1 VPRTTARRSAGS
13 GSGVRALRR
22 ARGSLHGG
30 ASEVD
35 RHRSLCCDTT
45 AGGGLRVESRH
56 WSTQQLTELLTAVA
70 TLPDQATIVRRAVE
84 HAAESLECEVAALVV
99 ERSVVH
105 CLGYPRDEVPVDD
118 LVEVAGGGHALLE
131 VLGVGPCLVASTDCD
146 ALGGARLLLARTQ
159 ALPFSQEERALLRGM
174 AQVLSLALQARK
186 LVDEER
192 SHRRLSDAH
201 AADNAQLL
209 ASLQERQTLLERLSR
224 IQRSISSRQPLH
236 DVLDAI
242 VLGAQELLGEDIV
255 GLRLLDPENNGYMV
269 LKSAIGVP
277 EHLMS
282 ATIRQPVG
290 QGIGGR
296 AIVENRL
303 VHTSSYPTV
312 DKPLPGFAADGIQ
325 SAMACPV
332 RQGSRAVGSLV
343 VATRRAQRSYSASEQ
358 EALVAFAEHVSL
370 ALNDAQSVDA
380 LHRAVDTAT
389 HQSLHDSLTGLPNRA
404 LFLDRLSHAGERSAR
419 QSGMPFTVLFIDV
432 DDFKV
437 VNDSLGHLVGDRLLT
452 AVAERISSCLRSQD
466 TVARLGG
473 DEFAVLLEGSSVQ
486 EAAAAADR
494 VLQALHEP
502 FALVDGQYV
511 HVSASIGLV
520 TTSGGRE
527 QPEELLRDADVA
539 MYRAKVE
546 GKHRFVV
553 FEPEMRDRLQA
564 RTELESELR
573 QAVAAEQFAVHYQ
586 PVVDAAR
593 RTVVSTEALLR
604 WEHPRRGLVS
614 PAEFVPLAEDTGLI
628 VALGSFVLREAC
640 RQTAEWRR
648 SPELADLTVSVN
660 LSPRQLQEPGLLDD
674 VHDALAAS
682 GLPACALVLEIT
694 ENLLVRDVEQASQRL
709 NSLKALGVRLAV
721 DDFGTGYS
729 SLSYLSRLPVDI
741 LKVDKSFVAG
751 IADEDSAG
759 KLAWAVL
766 ALASSLDL
774 ETVAEGVETP
784 EQADA
789 LLAQGCTRLQGF
801 LYSRP
806 VPGAVL
812 PGTAAA
818 LRDRLA
824 MAQTARQVVPGA
836 RRPERGIV
844 LPTG

>member
-1 VPRTTARRSAGS
+1 MTAPSP
-13 GSGVRALRR
+13 
-22 ARGSLHGG
+22 
-30 ASEVD
+30 
-35 RHRSLCCDTT
+35 T
-45 AGGGLRVESRH
+45 
-56 WSTQQLTELLTAVA
+56 WSTQQLTELLTAVGG
-70 TLPDQATIVRRAVE
+70 LPDQTTIVRRAIE
-84 HAAESLECEVAALVV
+84 HAATSLGCEVAALVV
-99 ERSVVH
+99 DGAVLH
-105 CLGYPRDEVPVDD
+105 ALGYARDAVPVAQLVEIAGGMHAVLEVP
-118 LVEVAGGGHALLE
+118 GIGSCN
-131 VLGVGPCLVASTDCD
+131 VLTTDCE
-146 ALGGARLLLARTQ
+146 ALHGARLLLARSST
-159 ALPFSQEERALLRGM
+159 AGFSPEERALVRGM
-174 AQVLSLALQARK
+174 AQVLSLALQARR

-192 SHRRLSDAH
+192 SHRQLSDAN

-224 IQRSISSRQPLH
+224 IQRSISSRQPLL

-242 VLGAQELLGEDIV
+242 VVGAAELLGEDIV
-255 GLRLLDPENNGYMV
+255 GLRLIDPDDSAFMV

-277 EHLMS
+277 DHLAA
-282 ATIRQPVG
+282 ATARQPVG

-303 VHTSSYPTV
+303 VHTSSYPAV

-325 SAMACPV
+325 AAMACPV
-332 RQGSRAVGSLV
+332 RQGTTAVGSIV
-343 VATRRAQRSYSASEQ
+343 VATRRTNRTYSAWEQ
-358 EALVAFAEHVSL
+358 EALTAFAEHVSL

-404 LFLDRLSHAGERSAR
+404 LFLDRLSLAGERSSRRAA
-419 QSGMPFTVLFIDV
+419 SPFTVLFIDV

-452 AVAERISSCLRSQD
+452 AVADRIARALRSHD

-473 DEFAVLLEGSSVQ
+473 DEFAVLIEDSDDGIAT
-486 EAAAAADR
+486 AAAER
-494 VLQALHEP
+494 VLSALQAP
-502 FALVDGQYV
+502 FDLPDGQVV

-520 TTSGGRE
+520 STSGGRTS
-527 QPEELLRDADVA
+527 PEELLRDADVA
-539 MYRAKVE
+539 MYRAKAE

-553 FEPEMRDRLQA
+553 FEAAMRDRLQA

-573 QAVAAEQFAVHYQ
+573 SAVREGQFSVHYQ
-586 PVVDAAR
+586 PVVDAAAR
-593 RTVVSTEALLR
+593 RVVSTEALLR

-628 VALGSFVLREAC
+628 VALGAHVLREAC
-640 RQTAEWRR
+640 RQTAQWRAT
-648 SPELADLTVSVN
+648 PELADLTVSVN

-674 VHDALAAS
+674 VREALAAS
-682 GLPACALVLEIT
+682 GLPASALVLEIT
-694 ENLLVRDVEQASQRL
+694 ENLLVRDVEQATDRL

-741 LKVDKSFVAG
+741 LKVDKAFVAG
-751 IADEDSAG
+751 IASEESAG

-766 ALASSLDL
+766 ALAASLEL

-784 EQADA
+784 EQVDA
-789 LLAQGCTRLQGF
+789 LLAQGCTRLQGYLF
-801 LYSRP
+801 SRP
-806 VPGAVL
+806 VPGSVL

-818 LRDRLA
+818 LRDRLVLSDA
-824 MAQTARQVVPGA
+824 ARTAPLATPSPRTQPRRQIA
-836 RRPERGIV
+836 
-844 LPTG
+844 LPR